1 MYKCSSLSDVS
12 CLLAESHK
20 LGLHYLANGHSSEV
34 VMVRE
39 KRLIDTFAVKSGML
53 RFNFMIESCHPGSV
67 PDAHLIAALLHL
79 VTMCLRYFFS
89 DADWCWQIDSAEHE
103 FFFCEMLA

>member
-1 MYKCSSLSDVS
+1 MRWIPSESEVSQSLTSELLYLMYVL
-12 CLLAESHK
+12 CLFAESHK

-34 VMVRE
+34 VMMRE

-79 VTMCLRYFFS
+79 VTMCLQSFF
-89 DADWCWQIDSAEHE
+89 
-103 FFFCEMLA
+103 